1 MLAQH
6 RDQGRK
12 ESAKMSEETAT
23 IEPPVAIEAPARK
36 RKRDIKRKRDTKR
49 KKQPR
54 YHVVLWD
61 DNDHTYMYVIM
72 MLRALFGHDRS
83 TGMKMAQAV
92 DLHGRVIC
100 MTTTKEHA
108 ELKRDQI
115 KAFGRDIMISRC
127 KSSMS
132 ATIEPEATDD

>member
-1 MLAQH
+1 
-6 RDQGRK
+6 
-12 ESAKMSEETAT
+12 MSEDTAT
-23 IEPPVAIEAPARK
+23 IEPPVAVKAPTR
-36 RKRDIKRKRDTKR
+36 KRKRDTKR

-61 DNDHTYMYVIM
+61 DNDHTYSYVIM
-72 MLRALFGHDRS
+72 MLRSLFGHDRS

-92 DLHGRVIC
+92 DSHGRVIC

-115 KAFGRDIMISRC
+115 KAFGRDITISRC
-127 KSSMS
+127 KGSMS

>member
-1 MLAQH
+1 
-6 RDQGRK
+6 
-12 ESAKMSEETAT
+12 MSEETAT
-23 IEPPVAIEAPARK
+23 IEPPVAVETPTR
-36 RKRDIKRKRDTKR
+36 KRKRDTKR

-61 DNDHTYMYVIM
+61 DNDHSYTYVIM

-92 DLHGRVIC
+92 DSHGRVIC
-100 MTTTKEHA
+100 MTTTKELA

-115 KAFGRDIMISRC
+115 KAFGRDITISRC
-127 KSSMS
+127 KGSMA

>member
-1 MLAQH
+1 
-6 RDQGRK
+6 
-12 ESAKMSEETAT
+12 MSKDAAT
-23 IEPPVAIEAPARK
+23 IEPPVAVKAPTR
-36 RKRDIKRKRDTKR
+36 KRKRDTKR

-61 DNDHTYMYVIM
+61 DNDHSYSYVIM
-72 MLRALFGHDRS
+72 MLRALFGHNRS
-83 TGMKMAQAV
+83 TGMKMAYAV
-92 DLHGRVIC
+92 DSHGRVIC

-115 KAFGRDIMISRC
+115 KAFGRDITISRC
-127 KSSMS
+127 KGSMS